1 MKKLLTIG
9 LLTATFATA
18 MNAQPKLA
26 SDNIDEVLKAMTLEE
41 KAKLLVG
48 GANNFFGAN
57 AVVGGEADLVAGAA
71 GTSPAIPRLGIPAT
85 VLTDGPA
92 GVRINPTRKGTDKTY
107 YATAFPIG
115 SCLASTWNTELVS
128 KVGEA
133 IGNETKEYRCDVIL
147 GPGMNLH
154 RNPLCGRNFE
164 YYSEDPLLTGK
175 IAAAYI
181 QGVQSQGAGVSA
193 KHFAVNSQETDRT
206 AVDERVS
213 QRAAREL
220 YLRGFEIAVRESD
233 PWTIMASYNQ
243 VNGQYS
249 MGNHDLLT
257 KILREDWGYK
267 GIVMTDWIGIREGLE
282 TISEVHAGND
292 LMEPGQPAQ
301 VEEIIK
307 GVKEGKLD
315 IADVDRNVRRML
327 EYIVKTPSFRQ
338 YPASNNPDF
347 KAHAA
352 ITRQSAAEGIVLLKN
367 NGALPFRTEGNHNSQ
382 FSARACSLSSERT
395 LNSQLIKTVALFG
408 ENSYDFLS
416 GGTGSGCV
424 HPPYVVDMLQGLE
437 NAGIKSSATL
447 TDIYRKYIDY
457 ARIKFQAE
465 RHPAKWFQTEMMGQ
479 QKYPEISLS
488 PIAINKEVQAADAAI
503 ITIGRQAGEGI
514 DRDIDTEFNLIPEER
529 ALITDVCNAFH
540 AAGKPVIVIINSGSV
555 IETASWS
562 SYPDAILC
570 AWQPGM
576 EGGNS
581 IADLLTGKVNPSGKL
596 TMTWPIAA
604 TDHASTKNFPGNIDD
619 YTFQMMVGNKMPVPG
634 HAYTNHEEDIY
645 VGYRFFDTF
654 NKEVA
659 YPFGFGLSYT
669 TFAFS
674 KPVVKLSTLR
684 SALPLGS
691 SKNSQLSTLNSQLST
706 LNSQLST
713 VQVSITVK
721 NTGAVSG
728 KEVAQVYVQAPKGR
742 LEKPVQELKAFA
754 KTRELQPGES
764 QTLTMTIP
772 VRDLAS
778 FDEAGSQWITEA
790 GTYTFRIGNNS
801 RNIAA
806 TAQLKIAEYTEKTTN
821 ALAPQQPLKL
831 LKQ

>member
-1 MKKLLTIG
+1 MKRTMITGVLLLLMASTMTAQTKLR
-9 LLTATFATA
+9 A
-18 MNAQPKLA
+18 
-26 SDNIDEVLKAMTLEE
+26 DNIDEVLKAMTIEE

-48 GANNFFGAN
+48 GANNFFGAG

-71 GTSPAIPRLGIPAT
+71 GTTPRIERLGIPAT

-92 GVRINPTRKGTDKTY
+92 GVRIDPTREGTTQTY

-128 KVGEA
+128 RVGEA

-164 YYSEDPLLTGK
+164 YYSEDPLVTGK

-181 QGVQSQGAGVSA
+181 KGVQSQGAGVSA

-206 AVDERVS
+206 SVDERVS

-233 PWTIMASYNQ
+233 PWTIMASYNK
-243 VNGQYS
+243 VNGEFS
-249 MGNHDLLT
+249 MGNYDLLT

-267 GIVMTDWIGIREGLE
+267 GIVMTDWIGIRKGLP
-282 TISEVHAGND
+282 TINEVHAGND

-301 VEEIIK
+301 VQEIIEGIK
-307 GVKEGKLD
+307 SGKLSME
-315 IADVDRNVRRML
+315 DVDRNVRRML
-327 EYIVKTPSFRQ
+327 EYIVKTPSFNN
-338 YPASNNPDF
+338 YPYTNKPDF
-347 KAHAA
+347 EAHAA

-367 NGALPFRTEGNHNSQ
+367 NGALPWKDGK
-382 FSARACSLSSERT
+382 
-395 LNSQLIKTVALFG
+395 IKTVALFG

-424 HPPYVVDMLQGLE
+424 HPPYVVDMLTGLK
-437 NAGIKSSATL
+437 NAGINSSATL

-457 ARIKFQAE
+457 ARVKFQAE

-479 QKYPEISLS
+479 QKYPEIGIS
-488 PIAINKEVQAADAAI
+488 PIAIDKEVAGADAAI

-514 DRDIDTEFNLIPEER
+514 DRDIATEFNLVPEEL
-529 ALITDVCNAFH
+529 ALIKDVCNAFH
-540 AAGKPVIVIINSGSV
+540 QAGKPVVVIINSGSV

-562 SYPDAILC
+562 GYPDAILC

-581 IADLLTGKVNPSGKL
+581 VADLLTGKVNPSGKL
-596 TMTWPIAA
+596 TMTWPLAA
-604 TDHASTKNFPGNIDD
+604 TDHPSTKGYPGTMDF
-619 YTFQMMVGNKMPVPG
+619 YTYEVTRGYTGQVAGYD
-634 HAYTNHEEDIY
+634 YTNHEEDIY

-654 NKEVA
+654 NREVA

-669 TFAFS
+669 TFEFS
-674 KPVVKLSTLR
+674 KPVVK
-684 SALPLGS
+684 AKG
-691 SKNSQLSTLNSQLST
+691 KD
-706 LNSQLST
+706 
-713 VQVSITVK
+713 VVEVSITVK
-721 NTGAVSG
+721 NIGAVSG
-728 KEVAQVYVQAPKGR
+728 KEVAQVYVQAPKGK
-742 LEKPVQELKAFA
+742 LEKPAQELKAFA

-778 FDEAGSQWITEA
+778 FDEADSQWLTEA
-790 GTYTFRIGNNS
+790 GSYTFRIGNSS
-801 RNIAA
+801 RNLPLSVAL
-806 TAQLKIAEYTEKTTN
+806 TLKEYTEKVNN
-821 ALAPQQPLKL
+821 ALAPQQKLNL
-831 LKQ
+831 LKH

>member
-1 MKKLLTIG
+1 MKKVLTTG
-9 LLTATFATA
+9 LLIATFAMTT
-18 MNAQPKLA
+18 NAQTQLRA
-26 SDNIDEVLKAMTLEE
+26 DNIDEVLKAMTLEE
-41 KAKLLVG
+41 KAQLLVG

-128 KVGEA
+128 RVGEA

-181 QGVQSQGAGVSA
+181 QGVQKEGVGVSA

-206 AVDERVS
+206 AVDERLS

-220 YLRGFEIAVRESD
+220 YLRGFEIAVRESN
-233 PWTIMASYNQ
+233 PWTIMASYNKI
-243 VNGQYS
+243 NGQFS

-257 KILREDWGYK
+257 SILRDDWGYK
-267 GIVMTDWIGIREGLE
+267 GIVMTDWIGIREGLP
-282 TISEVHAGND
+282 TITEVQAGND

-301 VEEIIK
+301 VHEIIN
-307 GVKEGKLD
+307 GVKSGKLD
-315 IADVDRNVRRML
+315 IKDVDRNVRRML
-327 EYIVKTPSFRQ
+327 EYIVKTPSFRK

-367 NGALPFRTEGNHNSQ
+367 NGTLPWNSQ
-382 FSARACSLSSERT
+382 QDAKT
-395 LNSQLIKTVALFG
+395 IKTVALFG

-424 HPPYVVDMLQGLE
+424 HPPYVVDMLEGLK
-437 NAGIKSSATL
+437 NAGISSSPNL
-447 TDIYRKYIDY
+447 TDIYRKYIAY
-457 ARIKFQAE
+457 ARVKFQAE

-479 QKYPEISLS
+479 QKYPEIALS
-488 PIAINKEVQAADAAI
+488 PIAINKEIQASDAAI

-529 ALITDVCNAFH
+529 NLIVDVCNAFH
-540 AAGKPVIVIINSGSV
+540 AAGKPVVVIINSGSV

-562 SYPDAILC
+562 GYPDAILC

-581 IADLLTGKVNPSGKL
+581 IADLLTGKLNPSGKL

-604 TDHASTKNFPGNIDD
+604 TDHASTKNFPGNIDS
-619 YTFQMMVGNKMPVPG
+619 YTFEMMVGSKAPIPG
-634 HAYTNHEEDIY
+634 HAFTNHEEDIY
-645 VGYRFFDTF
+645 VGYRYFDTF
-654 NKEVA
+654 KREVA

-669 TFAFS
+669 TFEFS
-674 KPVVKLSTLR
+674 KPVVK
-684 SALPLGS
+684 AKGDG
-691 SKNSQLSTLNSQLST
+691 
-706 LNSQLST
+706 
-713 VQVSITVK
+713 VEVSIIIK
-721 NTGAVSG
+721 NTGSVSG
-728 KEVAQVYVQAPKGR
+728 KEVAQVYVQAPAGR

-764 QTLTMTIP
+764 QTLTMQIP
-772 VRDLAS
+772 LRDLAS
-778 FDEAGSQWITEA
+778 FDETNSQWLTEA
-790 GTYTFRIGNNS
+790 GTYAFRIGASS
-801 RNIAA
+801 RDIKA
-806 TAQLKIAEYTEKTTN
+806 TVPLKVKEYTEKVN
-821 ALAPQQPLKL
+821 NVLAPQQPLNL
-831 LKQ
+831 LHQ

>member
-1 MKKLLTIG
+1 MKRLLTTY
-9 LLTATFATA
+9 LLAATLA
-18 MNAQPKLA
+18 MTTNAQVQLRA
-26 SDNIDEVLKAMTLEE
+26 DNIDEVLKAMTLEE

-48 GANNFFGAN
+48 GANNFFSAN

-92 GVRINPTRKGTDKTY
+92 GVRIEPTRKGTDKTY

-115 SCLASTWNTELVS
+115 SCLASTWNTELVN
-128 KVGEA
+128 KVGQA

-220 YLRGFEIAVRESD
+220 YLRGFEIAVRESN

-257 KILREDWGYK
+257 KILRDDWGFK
-267 GIVMTDWIGIREGLE
+267 GIVMTDWIGIREGLP
-282 TISEVHAGND
+282 TISEVQAGND

-301 VEEIIK
+301 INEIIE
-307 GVKEGKLD
+307 GVKSGKLD
-315 IADVDRNVRRML
+315 IKDVDRNVRRML
-327 EYIVKTPSFRQ
+327 EYIVKTPSFLK

-347 KAHAA
+347 VAHAA
-352 ITRQSAAEGIVLLKN
+352 ITRQSANEGIVLLKN
-367 NGALPFRTEGNHNSQ
+367 NGTLPWKNGS
-382 FSARACSLSSERT
+382 
-395 LNSQLIKTVALFG
+395 IKTVALFG

-424 HPPYVVDMLQGLE
+424 HPPYVVDMLQGLK
-437 NAGIKSSATL
+437 NAGISSSPVL
-447 TDIYRKYIDY
+447 TDIYRKYIDF
-457 ARIKFQAE
+457 ARVKFQAE

-479 QKYPEISLS
+479 QKYPEIGLD
-488 PIAINKEVQAADAAI
+488 PICIHKEVRGADAAI

-514 DRDIDTEFNLIPEER
+514 DRDINTEFNLNAEER

-540 AAGKPVIVIINSGSV
+540 AAGKPVVVIINSGSV

-562 SYPDAILC
+562 GYPDAILC

-604 TDHASTKNFPGNIDD
+604 TDHASTKNFPGQIDD
-619 YTFQMMVGNKMPVPG
+619 YSLQMMIGNKAPIPC

-645 VGYRFFDTF
+645 VGYRYFDTF
-654 NKEVA
+654 GRNVA
-659 YPFGFGLSYT
+659 YPFGYGLSYT

-674 KPVVKLSTLR
+674 KPVVK
-684 SALPLGS
+684 AKG
-691 SKNSQLSTLNSQLST
+691 KNA
-706 LNSQLST
+706 
-713 VQVSITVK
+713 VEVSITVK
-721 NTGAVSG
+721 NTGSVSG
-728 KEVAQVYVQAPKGR
+728 KEVAQVYVKAPKGK
-742 LEKPVQELKAFA
+742 LEKPAQELKAFA
-754 KTRELQPGES
+754 KTNELQPGES
-764 QTLTMTIP
+764 QVLTMTIP
-772 VRDLAS
+772 VRMLAS
-778 FDEAGSQWITEA
+778 FDEANSQWLTEA
-790 GTYTFRIGNNS
+790 GTYTFNIGNSS

-806 TAQLKIAEYTEKTTN
+806 TATLKLGEYTEKTTN
-821 ALAPQQPLKL
+821 ALAPQHKL
-831 LKQ
+831 NLMKQ

>member
-1 MKKLLTIG
+1 MT
-9 LLTATFATA
+9 T
-18 MNAQPKLA
+18 NAQPQLRA
-26 SDNIDEVLKAMTLEE
+26 DNIDEVLKAMTLEE

-48 GANNFFGAN
+48 GANNFFGTG

-92 GVRINPTRKGTDKTY
+92 GVRIDPTRKGTDKTY

-257 KILREDWGYK
+257 KILRDDWGYK

-327 EYIVKTPSFRQ
+327 EYIVKTPSFHQ
-338 YPASNNPDF
+338 YPASNAPDF

-367 NGALPFRTEGNHNSQ
+367 NGVLPFRTEGN
-382 FSARACSLSSERT
+382 LSPLTSHH
-395 LNSQLIKTVALFG
+395 SPLIKTVALFG

-465 RHPAKWFQTEMMGQ
+465 RHPAKWFQTEYMGQ

-488 PIAINKEVQAADAAI
+488 PIAIDKEVKAADAAI

-529 ALITDVCNAFH
+529 SLIVDVCNAFH

-562 SYPDAILC
+562 GYPDAILC

-619 YTFQMMVGNKMPVPG
+619 YSFQMMVGNKMPIPG

-645 VGYRFFDTF
+645 VGYRYFDTF
-654 NKEVA
+654 NREVA

-669 TFAFS
+669 TFEMS
-674 KPVVKLSTLR
+674 KPAVKANGN
-684 SALPLGS
+684 SA
-691 SKNSQLSTLNSQLST
+691 
-706 LNSQLST
+706 
-713 VQVSITVK
+713 VEVSVTVK
-721 NTGAVSG
+721 NTGAVAG
-728 KEVAQVYVQAPKGR
+728 KEVAQVYVTAPKGR
-742 LEKPVQELKAFA
+742 LEKPAQELKAFA

-778 FDEAGSQWITEA
+778 FDEAGSQWLTEA
-790 GTYTFRIGNNS
+790 GTYTFRIGFSS
-801 RNIAA
+801 RDIKASLPLA
-806 TAQLKIAEYTEKTTN
+806 LKEYTEKTTN
-821 ALAPQQPLKL
+821 ALAPQQTLNL

>member
-1 MKKLLTIG
+1 MNTKRILT
-9 LLTATFATA
+9 TALAATTCMMT

-26 SDNIDEVLKAMTLEE
+26 ATNIDEVIKAMTLEE

-48 GANNFFGAN
+48 GANNFFGDQ

-92 GVRINPTRKGTDKTY
+92 GVRIDPTRKGTDKTY

-115 SCLASTWNTELVS
+115 SCLASTWNTELVG

-181 QGVQSQGAGVSA
+181 NGVQSQGAGVSA

-206 AVDERVS
+206 AVDEQVS
-213 QRAAREL
+213 QRAAREI

-243 VNGQYS
+243 INGQYS
-249 MGNHDLLT
+249 MGNRDLLT
-257 KILREDWGYK
+257 SILRDDWGFK
-267 GIVMTDWIGIREGLE
+267 GIVMTDWIGIRQGLE
-282 TISEVHAGND
+282 TITEVQAGND

-301 VEEIIK
+301 VKEIVE
-307 GVKEGKLD
+307 GVKSGKLD

-327 EYIVKTPSFRQ
+327 EYIVKTPSFKQ

-367 NGALPFRTEGNHNSQ
+367 NGSLPWSTQ
-382 FSARACSLSSERT
+382 K
-395 LNSQLIKTVALFG
+395 IKTVALFG

-437 NAGIKSSATL
+437 NAGIKSSKTL

-457 ARIKFQAE
+457 ARVKFQAE

-479 QKYPEISLS
+479 QKYPEIGLA
-488 PIAINKEVQAADAAI
+488 PIAINKEVEAADAAI

-540 AAGKPVIVIINSGSV
+540 AAGKPVVVIINSGSV

-562 SYPDAILC
+562 GYPDAILC

-581 IADLLTGKVNPSGKL
+581 VADLLTGKVNPSGKL

-604 TDHASTKNFPGNIDD
+604 TDHHSTKNFPGSIDD
-619 YTFQMMVGNKMPVPG
+619 YSFQMMVGNKMPIPG
-634 HAYTNHEEDIY
+634 HSYTKHEEDIY
-645 VGYRFFDTF
+645 VGYRYFDTF

-669 TFAFS
+669 TFAYS
-674 KPVVKLSTLR
+674 KPVVKVNGDVV
-684 SALPLGS
+684 AV
-691 SKNSQLSTLNSQLST
+691 
-706 LNSQLST
+706 T
-713 VQVSITVK
+713 VTIK
-721 NTGAVSG
+721 NTGSVAG
-728 KEVAQVYVQAPKGR
+728 KEVAQVYVTAPQGSI
-742 LEKPVQELKAFA
+742 EKPAQELKAFA
-754 KTRELQPGES
+754 KTRELQPGE
-764 QTLTMTIP
+764 QQVLTMQIP
-772 VRDLAS
+772 IRMLAS
-778 FDEAGSQWITEA
+778 FDEAGSQWLTEA
-790 GTYTFRIGNNS
+790 GQYTFKIGASS
-801 RNIAA
+801 RDIRCTA
-806 TAQLKIAEYTEKTTN
+806 TAKVGQYTEKTTN
-821 ALAPQQPLKL
+821 ALAPKVKLNL

>member
-1 MKKLLTIG
+1 MASTMSAQTKLR
-9 LLTATFATA
+9 A
-18 MNAQPKLA
+18 
-26 SDNIDEVLKAMTLEE
+26 DNIDEVLKAMTIEE
-41 KAKLLVG
+41 KAKLMVG
-48 GANNFFGAN
+48 GANNFFGAG

-71 GTSPAIPRLGIPAT
+71 GTTPRIERLGIPAT

-92 GVRINPTRKGTDKTY
+92 GVRIDPTREGTTQTY

-164 YYSEDPLLTGK
+164 YYSEDPLVTGK

-181 QGVQSQGAGVSA
+181 KGVQSQGAGVSA

-233 PWTIMASYNQ
+233 PWTIMASYNK
-243 VNGQYS
+243 VNGEFS

-267 GIVMTDWIGIREGLE
+267 GIVMTDWIGIRNGLP
-282 TISEVHAGND
+282 TINEVHAGND

-301 VEEIIK
+301 VQEIIE
-307 GVKEGKLD
+307 GVKSGKLSMEN
-315 IADVDRNVRRML
+315 VDRNVRRML
-327 EYIVKTPSFRQ
+327 EYIVKTPSFNN
-338 YPASNNPDF
+338 YPYTNKPDF
-347 KAHAA
+347 EAHAA

-367 NGALPFRTEGNHNSQ
+367 NGALPWKGGK
-382 FSARACSLSSERT
+382 
-395 LNSQLIKTVALFG
+395 IKTVALFG

-424 HPPYVVDMLQGLE
+424 HPPYVVDMLTGLK
-437 NAGIKSSATL
+437 NAGINSSATL

-457 ARIKFQAE
+457 ARVKFQAE

-479 QKYPEISLS
+479 QKYPEIGIS
-488 PIAINKEVQAADAAI
+488 PIAIDKEVAGADAAI

-514 DRDIDTEFNLIPEER
+514 DRDIATEFNLVPEEQ
-529 ALITDVCNAFH
+529 ALIKDVCNAFH
-540 AAGKPVIVIINSGSV
+540 QAGKPVVVIINSGSV

-562 SYPDAILC
+562 GYPDAILC

-581 IADLLTGKVNPSGKL
+581 VADLLTGKVNPSGKL
-596 TMTWPIAA
+596 TMTWPLAA
-604 TDHASTKNFPGNIDD
+604 TDHPSTKGYPGTMDF
-619 YTFQMMVGNKMPVPG
+619 YTYEVTRGYVGQVAG
-634 HAYTNHEEDIY
+634 YDYTNHDEDIY

-654 NKEVA
+654 NREVA

-669 TFAFS
+669 TFEFS
-674 KPVVKLSTLR
+674 KPVVK
-684 SALPLGS
+684 AKG
-691 SKNSQLSTLNSQLST
+691 KDA
-706 LNSQLST
+706 
-713 VQVSITVK
+713 VEVSITIK
-721 NTGAVSG
+721 NTGTVSG
-728 KEVAQVYVQAPKGR
+728 KEVAQIYVQAPKGK
-742 LEKPVQELKAFA
+742 LEKPAQELKAFA

-778 FDEAGSQWITEA
+778 FDEAGSQWLTEA
-790 GTYTFRIGNNS
+790 GNYTFRIGNSS
-801 RNIAA
+801 RNLPLSASL
-806 TAQLKIAEYTEKTTN
+806 TLKEYTEKVNN
-821 ALAPQQPLKL
+821 ALAPKQKLNL
-831 LKQ
+831 LKH

>member
-1 MKKLLTIG
+1 MTATAIAAAAQAQQAPQ
-9 LLTATFATA
+9 LTA
-18 MNAQPKLA
+18 
-26 SDNIDEVLKAMTLEE
+26 DNIDEVMKAMTLEE
-41 KAKLLVG
+41 KARLLVG

-92 GVRINPTRKGTDKTY
+92 GVRIDPTRKGTDKTY

-128 KVGEA
+128 QVGQA

-206 AVDERVS
+206 SVDERVS
-213 QRAAREL
+213 QRALREL
-220 YLRGFEIAVRESD
+220 YLRGFEIAVRESQ
-233 PWTIMASYNQ
+233 PWTIMASYNK
-243 VNGQYS
+243 VNGEFS

-257 KILREDWGYK
+257 KILRDDWGFK
-267 GIVMTDWIGIREGLE
+267 GIVMTDWIGIREGLP
-282 TISEVHAGND
+282 TTREVQAGND

-301 VEEIIK
+301 VQEIID
-307 GVKEGKLD
+307 GVKSGKLD

-327 EYIVKTPSFRQ
+327 EYIVKTPSFRH

-352 ITRQSAAEGIVLLKN
+352 ITRQSACEGIVLLKN
-367 NGALPFRTEGNHNSQ
+367 NGALPFRTESN
-382 FSARACSLSSERT
+382 LSPLTSHP
-395 LNSQLIKTVALFG
+395 SPLIKTVALFG

-437 NAGIKSSATL
+437 NAGIKSSPVL
-447 TDIYRKYIDY
+447 TDIYRKYIEF
-457 ARIKFQAE
+457 ARLKFQAE

-479 QKYPEISLS
+479 QKYPEIALS
-488 PIAINKEVQAADAAI
+488 PIAINKEVSTADAAI

-529 ALITDVCNAFH
+529 ALIIDVCNAFH
-540 AAGKPVIVIINSGSV
+540 QAGKPVIVIINSGSV
-555 IETASWS
+555 IETTSWS
-562 SYPDAILC
+562 GYPDAILC

-581 IADLLTGKVNPSGKL
+581 IADILTGKVNPSGRL

-604 TDHASTKNFPGNIDD
+604 TDHPSTKGYPSTMDF
-619 YTFQMMVGNKMPVPG
+619 YTYEVTRGYTGQVPG
-634 HAYTNHEEDIY
+634 YDYTNHDEDIY
-645 VGYRFFDTF
+645 VGYRYFDTF
-654 NKEVA
+654 RKNVA

-669 TFAFS
+669 TFAYE
-674 KPVVKLSTLR
+674 KPKV
-684 SALPLGS
+684 
-691 SKNSQLSTLNSQLST
+691 
-706 LNSQLST
+706 T
-713 VQVSITVK
+713 VQGDLITLEVTVK
-721 NTGAVSG
+721 NTGSVSG
-728 KEVAQVYVQAPKGR
+728 KEVAQVYVSAPAGQ
-742 LEKPVQELKAFA
+742 LEKPAKELKAFA

-764 QTLTMTIP
+764 QRLVMTIQK
-772 VRDLAS
+772 RELAS
-778 FDEAGSQWITEA
+778 FDEANSQWLVEA
-790 GTYTFRIGNNS
+790 GTYTFLIGANVEDIRCQAS
-801 RNIAA
+801 ARL
-806 TAQLKIAEYTEKTTN
+806 TEYTEPVSN
-821 ALAPQQPLKL
+821 ALAPQVKL
-831 LKQ
+831 NLLRR